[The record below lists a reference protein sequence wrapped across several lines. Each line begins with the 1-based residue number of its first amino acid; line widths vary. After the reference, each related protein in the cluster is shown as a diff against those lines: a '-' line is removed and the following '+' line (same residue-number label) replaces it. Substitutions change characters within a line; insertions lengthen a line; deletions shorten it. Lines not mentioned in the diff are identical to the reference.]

1 MREPLRSPAP
11 RVLALTL
18 GPGLAI
24 DARPIEFEPQEPA
37 LAFLA
42 GLGGSGLAVALL
54 SELDVPSVAPAP
66 LVVAVGPA
74 VRAGLPTAARATVA
88 GRAPLDGRLAEGQV
102 GSDLAER
109 LASLCDGLVIAGGGL
124 SEPGVVVLEA
134 DGSARVEPAGD
145 LLGLPPGAAAAR
157 LEARFGPHASLRV
170 GPAALAGVCFA
181 GLAAGGERPSFVG
194 RGGLGA
200 LLGTRGVVALVVR
213 AVDRTTA
220 RSTARPTGRSTGG
233 APEGLVEALAHSPRL
248 AARAAQGTAELW
260 HALAARGELRGPD
273 GQDSI
278 SPEQGARL
286 AADARSAA
294 RERHGCRGCP
304 TPCGWVF
311 ERPSG
316 ERQRSHFGAA
326 HAVGPAL
333 GLERFGDSLEL
344 LAVCD
349 SLGVDAK
356 ESGALLA
363 TWCAALEAGL
373 VQGVDPRGDARALA
387 ATLERLLAD
396 PRAARGAGALA
407 RALGLATDGLPWLE
421 RRLRAGVSGAALL
434 GQCVSSGGSDPMR
447 SFPFLADDAGD
458 ARIAAL
464 TGLEAPTPGVLVWW
478 HESLVAALDASGF
491 CAFSAAGLL
500 ADSVCTLD
508 QLAAWLGFGDGEA
521 MIAAGAGVVLARRA
535 LDTRYGAGAERDRPP
550 SLAASLD
557 RAGMLEA
564 YRSARGVDPS
574 GHPLA
579 GVWASIGGRRL
590 GRPWSASSA
599 GPGGRPSEARDPRP
613 VPDRVVRVRL
623 RATGPLLD
631 ALGERVDLT
640 LDGEATVGG
649 LLTDLSGSGGA
660 LARLLGLPD
669 AGTISVWREGRRL
682 GPGDVLRDGDVLDLV
697 QAIAGG

>member
-1 MREPLRSPAP
+1 M
-11 RVLALTL
+11 
-18 GPGLAI
+18 
-24 DARPIEFEPQEPA
+24 
-37 LAFLA
+37 
-42 GLGGSGLAVALL
+42 
-54 SELDVPSVAPAP
+54 
-66 LVVAVGPA
+66 
-74 VRAGLPTAARATVA
+74 
-88 GRAPLDGRLAEGQV
+88 
-102 GSDLAER
+102 
-109 LASLCDGLVIAGGGL
+109 
-124 SEPGVVVLEA
+124 
-134 DGSARVEPAGD
+134 
-145 LLGLPPGAAAAR
+145 
-157 LEARFGPHASLRV
+157 
-170 GPAALAGVCFA
+170 
-181 GLAAGGERPSFVG
+181 
-194 RGGLGA
+194 
-200 LLGTRGVVALVVR
+200 LGTRGVVALVVR
-213 AVDRTTA
+213 AAARTTVRTTA
-220 RSTARPTGRSTGG
+220 G
-233 APEGLVEALAHSPRL
+233 APDGLLESLARSPRL

-273 GQDSI
+273 GRDSI

-311 ERPSG
+311 ERPGG

-333 GLERFGDSLEL
+333 GLERFDDSLEL
-344 LAVCD
+344 LAACD

-373 VQGVDPRGDARALA
+373 VGGVDPRGDRRALA
-387 ATLERLLAD
+387 EALERLLAD

-407 RALGLATDGLPWLE
+407 RALDLATDGLPWLE

-464 TGLEAPTPGVLVWW
+464 TGFDAPTPGVLVWW

-500 ADSVCTLD
+500 AESVCTLD
-508 QLAAWLGFGDGEA
+508 QLAAWLGFSDGEA

-535 LDTRYGAGAERDRPP
+535 LDTRYGVGADRDRPP

-564 YRSARGVDPS
+564 YRSARGLDSS
-574 GHPLA
+574 GHPLPE
-579 GVWASIGGRRL
+579 VWASIGGRRL
-590 GRPWSASSA
+590 GRPWSANSA
-599 GPGGRPSEARDPRP
+599 GPGGRPNEARDLRP
-613 VPDRVVRVRL
+613 APERVVRVRL

-631 ALGERVDLT
+631 ALGERVALT
-640 LDGEATVGG
+640 LDGEATVRG

-660 LARLLGLPD
+660 LARLLGPPG

-682 GPGDVLRDGDVLDLV
+682 GPGDLLRDGDVLDLV